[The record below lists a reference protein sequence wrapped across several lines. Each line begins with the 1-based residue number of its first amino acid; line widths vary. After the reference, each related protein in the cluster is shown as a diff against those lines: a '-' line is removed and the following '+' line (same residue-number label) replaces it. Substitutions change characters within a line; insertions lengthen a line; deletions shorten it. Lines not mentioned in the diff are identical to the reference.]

1 LSPPFGFFRKK
12 DSQKESNQSGP
23 ESSSDGITLHEAS
36 VIFENVISRETKS
49 LIKDL
54 EPIKNSVENVLD
66 NLSRIVDDLSRESL
80 KTDDKFQSLAENS
93 RKTIVATVM
102 RESSSEISLPRNLEE
117 AKSFVDRLES
127 LLKRC
132 GDASGSHRRVLN
144 EYMKKYS
151 NRMKGEF
158 ESLSHLRKKAHELV
172 SEYETKIERSRQG
185 MGLVKNLQTQIEI
198 NDTERHRISTLV
210 EDNGN
215 IEKSIEKLTDEQK
228 SLESSPEYTQA
239 AEIFDEITKI
249 QDERDRLK
257 KEITNKFSNISRAIT
272 KYSYGTSKATYSRLE
287 KMANRPW
294 EIFDEDLGPYFQLL
308 HDIKQEIIGQKLT
321 LKDSGKVID
330 YLDQIVDALEQFSQD
345 IKQKDDSLYRLK
357 TSSAIQIQGKLQ
369 EIQDEIKSKNHSL
382 ESGKLE
388 IEGIERS
395 LVQRSSEIKEL
406 INQLEEEVENIAGKN
421 YHIKTSY
428 S

>member
-1 LSPPFGFFRKK
+1 MSPPFGFFRR
-12 DSQKESNQSGP
+12 KESSKEVNRSLP
-23 ESSSDGITLHEAS
+23 EGSSDGINLHDAS
-36 VIFENVISRETKS
+36 IIFENVISNETKS
-49 LIKDL
+49 LLEDL
-54 EPIKNSVENVLD
+54 EPIKNSVEKVLD
-66 NLSRIVDDLSRESL
+66 NLSRIVDDLSKESI

-102 RESSSEISLPRNLEE
+102 RESSSEIQLPRNLEE
-117 AKSFVDRLES
+117 AKAFVDRLES

-158 ESLSHLRKKAHELV
+158 EGLSHLRKKAHELV
-172 SEYETKIERSRQG
+172 SEQEAKIERSRQG
-185 MGLVKNLQTQIEI
+185 LGLVKNLQTQIETS
-198 NDTERHRISTLV
+198 DADRHRISTLI
-210 EDNGN
+210 EDDGS
-215 IEKSIEKLTDEQK
+215 IEKSIEKLTEEQK
-228 SLESSPEYTQA
+228 GLKSSPEYTQA
-239 AEIFDEITKI
+239 SEIFNEIKKI
-249 QDERDRLK
+249 QDERDQLK
-257 KEITNKFSNISRAIT
+257 KDITNKFSNISRAIT

-308 HDIKQEIIGQKLT
+308 HDIRQEIIGQKLT

-357 TSSAIQIQGKLQ
+357 TSSAIQMRGKLQ
-369 EIQDEIKSKNHSL
+369 DIDDEIKSKNHSL
-382 ESGKLE
+382 KSGKLE
-388 IEGIERS
+388 IEEIERS

-406 INQLEEEVENIAGKN
+406 SRQLEEEVYSITGKK